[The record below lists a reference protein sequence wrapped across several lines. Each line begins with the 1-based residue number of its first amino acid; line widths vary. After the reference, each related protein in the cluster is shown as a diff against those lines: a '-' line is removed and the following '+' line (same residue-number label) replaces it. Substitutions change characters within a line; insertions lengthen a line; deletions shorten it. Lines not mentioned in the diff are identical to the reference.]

1 MATAKKKA
9 TAPKAEKASVIATL
23 AAEMK
28 LDAKVAR
35 RRLRA
40 AGMKAPYTDIG
51 ACRKALT
58 VKE

>member
-1 MATAKKKA
+1 MATAKKKTTKPA
-9 TAPKAEKASVIATL
+9 KKTTVIATICDEL
-23 AAEMK
+23 K
-28 LDAKVAR
+28 VDAKVAR